1 MEQITEDQVVEE
13 IKKELMKYSPK
24 TKSRIIEKVILAAL
38 GSIPWVGS
46 CLSTFATLKTEDGA
60 IKTDNL
66 HTKWLQE
73 HELMLK
79 KLIITLAE
87 IDARFESIG
96 DQIEERVNSEEY
108 LNLVRK
114 SFKVWDD
121 SDTDEKRKYVA
132 NLLSNSAGTK
142 LCSDDVV
149 RLFVDWIR
157 MYHEIHFSV
166 VRAIFKTPGISRY
179 EIWLELHGEDLPRE
193 DSPEADLYR
202 YIFRELSTGGVIR
215 QARATTEDGK
225 FLKQRVIKRSP
236 RGSTTTMES
245 AFEDTKQYVLT
256 ELGKQFVH
264 YTMNELVERIEGTSS
279 E

>member
-1 MEQITEDQVVEE
+1 METSEEKIVEE
-13 IKKELMKYSPK
+13 IKKELIKYSPK
-24 TKSRIIEKVILAAL
+24 TKARIIEKVILAAL
-38 GSIPWVGS
+38 GSIPWVGA
-46 CLSTFATLKTEDGA
+46 CLSTFATLKTEKSS

-73 HELMLK
+73 HEIKLK
-79 KLIITLAE
+79 KLIMTLAE
-87 IDARFESIG
+87 IDNRFNAIG
-96 DQIEERVNSEEY
+96 EQIEERVTNEEY
-108 LNLVRK
+108 LNIVRK

-121 SDTDEKRKYVA
+121 SDTDEKKKYVA

-149 RLFVDWIR
+149 RLFIDWLR

-166 VRAIFKTPGISRY
+166 IRSIFKNPGITRY

-215 QARATTEDGK
+215 QARETTEDGR
-225 FLKQRVIKRSP
+225 FIKQRTIRRSP
-236 RGSTTTMES
+236 RGSLGTMES
-245 AFEDTKQYVLT
+245 AFEDIKPYVLT

-264 YTMNELVERIEGTSS
+264 YTMNEVVERIGSD
-279 E
+279 